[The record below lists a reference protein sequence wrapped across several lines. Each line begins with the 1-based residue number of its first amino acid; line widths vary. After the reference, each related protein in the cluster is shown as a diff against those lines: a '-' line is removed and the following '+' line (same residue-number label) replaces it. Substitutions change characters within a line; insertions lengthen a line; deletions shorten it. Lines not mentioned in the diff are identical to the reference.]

1 MLKLF
6 HSVGLVGA
14 LLGAALSAAACSEP
28 ESGTGTG
35 SEAGVTVT
43 MNIAAGSTD
52 EGTAV
57 AGEEIHAL
65 WVYAFLGERQI
76 GSCRIADTRKEFPDG
91 KIKFLMDLELYSY
104 TEPCDVTFYLI
115 ANEDEF
121 HNSDGNNGSLFFR
134 KEMRRAELD
143 EYTFE
148 EIHPGSGDPHAVP
161 LTLRATRRID
171 PGKVEDNAAPGHD
184 GHHLLTDALEFS
196 LERCVGRLEMYF
208 AKEQSETPYK
218 LEIHS
223 VSVLPRGLCNYS
235 YAFLPDD
242 DGERQA
248 LLKTIPHDITSP
260 FYVVGSEAGTP
271 VSVEAETADRDDHTK
286 YADLTAG
293 KDYYCFD
300 NPFGSSDT
308 NAAGDELGYELQV
321 VYSING
327 GKSVKSVY
335 LPPTARNTRYRIWC
349 YVPYDGLIYVSYKV
363 EEWIETGDV
372 ELDFDYPT
380 YEFRAYPLA
389 LGNEELNY
397 TTEVHHT
404 QDANS
409 LAGAVRFRMSMTKG
423 ISWMPSLLGNAAAY
437 KIDVYPEEM
446 PFDVEDLAGVD
457 KSSLPVG
464 PDEQWYTICIT
475 AVHGLEEY
483 WNPATGK
490 TEPPVAFLT
499 VTSQLW
505 SLPNMKLQIN
515 RENRFPYDNELG
527 SDYLSY
533 IKITQGENS

>member
-6 HSVGLVGA
+6 HSVGFAGA
-14 LLGAALSAAACSEP
+14 LLGVALSVAACSEP
-28 ESGTGTG
+28 ESGPGAG

-43 MNIAAGSTD
+43 MNIAAGSAD
-52 EGTAV
+52 EGTAA

-76 GSCRIADTRKEFPDG
+76 GSCRIADTQKEFPDG
-91 KIKFLMDLELYSY
+91 HIRFLMDLELYSY

-121 HNSDGNNGSLFFR
+121 HNSDGNNGSNFFQ
-134 KEMRRAELD
+134 KEMRRADLD
-143 EYTFE
+143 KYTFD

-171 PGKVEDNAAPGHD
+171 PRKVRDSSAPGHD

-196 LERCVGRLEMYF
+196 LVRCVGRLEMYF
-208 AKEQSETPYK
+208 AKEQSETPYELK
-218 LEIHS
+218 IHS
-223 VSVLPRGLCNYS
+223 VSIQPRGLCNYS

-242 DGERQA
+242 KEERRA
-248 LLKTIPHDITSP
+248 LLEQIPHSITSP
-260 FYVVGSEAGTP
+260 FYVVGSATSAP
-271 VSVEAETADRDDHTK
+271 VPVEAVAAERNDHDA
-286 YADLTAG
+286 YANLTAE

-308 NAAGDELGYELQV
+308 NAAEDELGYELQI
-321 VYSING
+321 VYSIDG

-335 LPPTARNTRYRIWC
+335 LPPTSRNTRYRIWC
-349 YVPYDGLIYVSYKV
+349 YVPYDGLVYVNY
-363 EEWIETGDV
+363 EIGEWIETGNV

-389 LGNEELNY
+389 LGNAELNY
-397 TTEVHHT
+397 KTEVHHT
-404 QDANS
+404 QDAYS

-437 KIDVYPEEM
+437 KIDVYPEET
-446 PFDVEDLAGVD
+446 PFDVKDLASVD

-464 PDEQWYTICIT
+464 PGEQWYTICIT

-499 VTSQLW
+499 VTSRLW

-515 RENRFPYDNELG
+515 RNDLFPYDDELG
-527 SDYLSY
+527 SDYLPY